1 MKKLLFF
8 LISILILASC
18 STRKKKSDST
28 FMKGFFTYYNTL
40 FNSKSALETELK
52 NRTTA
57 HKDNF
62 YAPYIQLLTYEDDTS
77 ILNGLN
83 ENNPEENAPQF
94 SVGRSGPPSQIDNDN
109 LNNGGSKGV
118 SILQISEA
126 KALKAIEKYSV
137 LKNGVEKNKK
147 MFDAHLIL
155 AQARIYDNKALESL
169 DALNYIFVHMKKD
182 KRIPLARVYEALAY
196 SKMGNYYRS
205 NELFLDLKRDK
216 IKKKYRKLASLY
228 YSEMLLKS
236 GKKDEAI
243 NELSN
248 AYALNKNR
256 KIRSRIAFLRGQ
268 ILASLGK
275 NEDARESFVTAYKN
289 ANDFEFE
296 VKAQVEIAKTFNG
309 KEDDYDG
316 AKTYLEKISKKGIY
330 ESRKN
335 EFYYALG
342 LMANK
347 AGKKEEAQE
356 YFAKSLKEKISDPQI
371 RGLDF
376 YEIGKSYF
384 EKDDYLS
391 AGAYY
396 DSALAVM
403 NYQPTKILLAE
414 QSKNIK
420 KLTANYYLIKKNDS
434 ILNLAK
440 MTEPEKLA
448 YFNKYIATLKA
459 KEDAE
464 LAQQKRDEHS
474 KGFDTGDYNANSVF
488 NTSGGNNFQDFGS
501 SSGSKGFYFANQ
513 NAISKGESDFKR
525 VWGDRTLI
533 DNWRTSARTTS
544 IQDLKNEAL
553 GVTSTKDPRRL
564 EPEFYIEKIPTDG
577 AEILALKKARDTA
590 SLGLGRMF
598 DAYFGNTKL
607 ATKTLYDLVD
617 NKPEDDVKLQA
628 LYQIFAMNYEK
639 NPAAAERAKQI
650 ILSDFPY
657 SSYAEYVKNPKSNT
671 FSQSSADVE
680 KTYSKAFDL
689 YEKEKFEESKAVID
703 SALSKYPKDGLVPKF
718 ALLNAFNAGKTSGKE
733 IMILQLEQIAL
744 NYAKTPEGEKAKEML
759 KYLKSDISVEMTN
772 ENGQKIPG
780 NVNDNR
786 QNTNGPGK
794 PIENRAI
801 PEKRRI
807 DDSRNPNNPQGINT
821 NGSGESGPPRK
832 RIKPSENPPY

>member
-1 MKKLLFF
+1 MKKPLFF
-8 LISILILASC
+8 LFSILIVVSC
-18 STRKKKSDST
+18 STRKKTSDST

-62 YAPYIQLLTYEDDTS
+62 YAPYIQLLTYEDDAS
-77 ILNGLN
+77 LLNGLD
-83 ENNPEENAPQF
+83 ENTPQETLPQF
-94 SVGRSGPPSQIDNDN
+94 NNQRGGPPSQIESDNSS
-109 LNNGGSKGV
+109 NGGGKSV
-118 SILQISEA
+118 STLQISEA

-147 MFDAHLIL
+147 MFDAHLLL
-155 AQARIYDNKALESL
+155 AQARIYGNKPLESL

-182 KRIPLARVYEALAY
+182 KRIPLARVYEAFAY
-196 SKMGNYYRS
+196 SKMENYYRA
-205 NELFLDLKRDK
+205 NELFLALKSDK
-216 IKKKYRKLASLY
+216 IKKNYRKLASLY
-228 YSEMLLKS
+228 YSEMLLKD

-248 AYALNKNR
+248 AYALNKNK

-296 VKAQVEIAKTFNG
+296 VKSQVEIAKTFNG
-309 KEDDYDG
+309 KDDDYEG
-316 AKTYLEKISKKGIY
+316 AKKYLENISKKGTY
-330 ESRKN
+330 ASRKN

-356 YFAKSLKEKISDPQI
+356 FFAKSLKEKMSDPQI

-384 EKDDYLS
+384 DKDDYLS

-414 QSKNIK
+414 QSGNIK

-440 MTEPEKLA
+440 MTEPEKVD
-448 YFNKYIATLKA
+448 YFNKYIEKIKA
-459 KEDAE
+459 KEDLE
-464 LAQQKRDEHS
+464 LAQQKRDERS
-474 KGFDTGDYNANSVF
+474 KGFDDGDYNANSIF
-488 NTSGGNNFQDFGS
+488 NVTGAAGFQDF
-501 SSGSKGFYFANQ
+501 SGTSSKGFYFANQ
-513 NAISKGESDFKR
+513 NAVSKGESDFKR
-525 VWGDRTLI
+525 VWGDRSLI
-533 DNWRTSARTTS
+533 DNWRTSARTNT

-564 EPEFYIEKIPTDG
+564 EPAFYIEKIPTDG

-598 DAYFGNTKL
+598 DAFFGNTKL

-617 NKPEDDVKLQA
+617 AKPEDEVKLQA
-628 LYQIFAMNYEK
+628 LYQIFAMNYKK
-639 NPAAAERAKQI
+639 NPSYAERAKQL

-657 SSYAEYVKNPKSNT
+657 SSYAEYVKNPMNNN

-680 KTYSKAFDL
+680 KTYANAFDL

-703 SALSKYPKDGLVPKF
+703 SALVKYPKDGLVPKF
-718 ALLNAFNAGKTSGKE
+718 ALLNAFNTGKTSGKE

-744 NYAKTPEGEKAKEML
+744 NYAKTPEGEKAKEIL
-759 KYLKSDISVEMTN
+759 NYLKSEIAVEMTN
-772 ENGQKIPG
+772 DKGEKIQENNVEKPLIP
-780 NVNDNR
+780 
-786 QNTNGPGK
+786 NGPGVPNDTDSK
-794 PIENRAI
+794 VLPPVDTKSDDPIEEDSQKVI
-801 PEKRRI
+801 PM
-807 DDSRNPNNPQGINT
+807 RNSKL
-821 NGSGESGPPRK
+821 GSP
-832 RIKPSENPPY
+832 IKNSSTTD